1 MARARGRRR
10 LSYRKALRS
19 FCRRYILLL
28 HIGVLDERRVVLG
41 VVRGARVVRT
51 DLAHAARRRLPLGHF
66 SEVLLVRFLRLAIQ
80 LLRVLVIVL
89 MLVIGA
95 RAFRVVARTSVLV
108 EMLLGLVHHCRGH
121 IGSVQVERLL
131 LGRGGE
137 VLSGSLIRM
146 HPVLLLLHLSELLR
160 YHLLVRSS
168 RSVRKLTGGTM
179 WRANMM
185 RVVID

>member
-1 MARARGRRR
+1 
-10 LSYRKALRS
+10 
-19 FCRRYILLL
+19 
-28 HIGVLDERRVVLG
+28 
-41 VVRGARVVRT
+41 VVRT
-51 DLAHAARRRLPLGHF
+51 DLPHAARRCLSLGHF
-66 SEVLLVRFLRLAIQ
+66 SVVLVVRFLRLAIH

-89 MLVIGA
+89 MLVVGA
-95 RAFRVVARTSVLV
+95 RAFGVVARTPVLV
-108 EMLLGLVHHCRGH
+108 VVLLGLVHHLRGH
-121 IGSVQVERLL
+121 IGSVQVEGLL
-131 LGRGGE
+131 LGRGE
-137 VLSGSLIRM
+137 WLSGSLIRM

>member
-1 MARARGRRR
+1 
-10 LSYRKALRS
+10 
-19 FCRRYILLL
+19 
-28 HIGVLDERRVVLG
+28 VW
-41 VVRGARVVRT
+41 T
-51 DLAHAARRRLPLGHF
+51 NLAHAARRRLPLGHF
-66 SEVLLVRFLRLAIQ
+66 RVVLVLRSLGLLAVH

-108 EMLLGLVHHCRGH
+108 VMLLGLVHHLRGH